1 MSRCSHGMSYMF
13 GAHCRSEKIK
23 YTGDGQF
30 GVLLSTAITPP
41 PAWVV
46 ADWMIMRHNGEPIT
60 AKAEAYCDATT
71 TNKGLLWL
79 RDYLR

>member
-1 MSRCSHGMSYMF
+1 MSRCHHGMSYMF
-13 GAHCRSEKIK
+13 GAHCFEKTK
-23 YTGDGQF
+23 YTGDGRF
-30 GVLLSTAITPP
+30 GELLSTDITPP

-46 ADWMIMRHNGEPIT
+46 ADWMIMRKNGEPISPE
-60 AKAEAYCDATT
+60 AEKFCDQPT